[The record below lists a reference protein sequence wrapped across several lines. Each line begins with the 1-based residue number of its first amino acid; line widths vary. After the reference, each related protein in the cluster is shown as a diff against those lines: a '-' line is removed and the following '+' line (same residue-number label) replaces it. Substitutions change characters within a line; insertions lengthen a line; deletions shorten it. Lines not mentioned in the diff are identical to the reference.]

1 MANVVWLII
10 GLVGG
15 VAIGAV
21 VAWLAARAGTA
32 ATSERLRNAEV
43 QAAAGVNDLRA
54 ERATSAQLRVD
65 AERAKATLE
74 SERKNFEEQRAL
86 IGEQEKQLREA
97 FSTLASEALQKNS
110 AEFLKLA
117 GTKLDAQT
125 SEAGK
130 DIELKKAAVE
140 SLVNPLADTLK
151 RLQQQVAEVSGTQKD
166 LKSETSKL
174 VSALRSPIHRGRWGE
189 VQLKRVVELAGMVE
203 RCDFHEQLSF
213 EADSGGKQRPDMT
226 IHLPNGREIVVDSKV
241 AFDAFYEAMSSEDD
255 TIRNAKLKQHAS
267 QVKQHLSRLSSKAYW
282 AGLDCTPEFVVAF
295 LPGEVFFS
303 AALQQDPS
311 LIEFGAE
318 QRVILATPTT
328 LIALL
333 KAVAYGWRQEQ
344 LTEHALQIQELGRT
358 MYERLWRF
366 VQKLDNVRNRI
377 DQSVKAFDE
386 SVGTL
391 NNLLQP
397 ANKFR
402 ELGAAVGDE
411 ILPLDTI
418 EKTPRELPEK
428 REPVVQMK
436 LKKLAAAAG
445 EESGEE

>member
-1 MANVVWLII
+1 MPNLMWLI
-10 GLVGG
+10 VGI
-15 VAIGAV
+15 AIGALL
-21 VAWLAARAGTA
+21 AWMAAKAGTA
-32 ATSERLRNAEV
+32 TAGERLRGAEA
-43 QAAAGVNDLRA
+43 QTAITASELRT
-54 ERATSAQLRVD
+54 ERTTAAQLRVE

-74 SERKNFEEQRAL
+74 SERKSFQEQRAL
-86 IGEQEKQLREA
+86 ITEQEKQLKEA
-97 FSTLASEALQKNS
+97 FSVLASDALRHNN
-110 AEFLKLA
+110 AEFLTLA
-117 GTKLDAQT
+117 KTKLEAQT

-130 DIELKKAAVE
+130 DIELKRAAVE
-140 SLVNPLADTLK
+140 TLVNPLSETLK

-166 LKSETSKL
+166 LKSETSRL
-174 VSALRSPIHRGRWGE
+174 VNALRSPVHRGRWGE

-213 EADSGGKQRPDMT
+213 EADSGAKQRPDMT

-241 AFDAFYEAMSSEDD
+241 AFDAFYDAMSTEDD
-255 TIRNAKLKQHAS
+255 AIRTAKLKQHAA
-267 QVKQHLSRLSSKAYW
+267 QVKAHLVRLSSKAYW

-344 LTEHALQIQELGRT
+344 LTEHALQIQDLGRQ
-358 MYERLWRF
+358 MYERLWKF
-366 VQKLDNVRNRI
+366 VEKLEKVRERI

-386 SVGTL
+386 SVGSL
-391 NNLLQP
+391 NNLLNP
-397 ANKFR
+397 AKRFH
-402 ELGAAVGDE
+402 ELGAAKGDE

-418 EKTPRELPEK
+418 EKSPRELPERK
-428 REPVVQMK
+428 EPVTQLK
-436 LKKLAAAAG
+436 LKKLAAAAAG
-445 EESGEE
+445 DDTADE